1 MHRTNVFGSQALT
14 VKLLQ
19 EYKIKGIVLKGS
31 VLVSTKKNGKRSI
44 INVTKTWDRYVF
56 LGLSM
61 IHMVSCFK
69 WCVSEAWIIFL
80 TGE

>member
-1 MHRTNVFGSQALT
+1 MYRTNVFGSQALT

-44 INVTKTWDRYVF
+44 INVTKT
-56 LGLSM
+56 
-61 IHMVSCFK
+61 
-69 WCVSEAWIIFL
+69 
-80 TGE
+80 